1 MCLACCHSQSSA
13 MASALAGRATVS
25 PVNPSCAWHGW
36 LCMEVITQTTGHLF
50 KRTRRGMNLPVILCR
65 DPAEITPHTSAMQN
79 CRCAREQHPIR
90 RRPPSC
96 CTRVLQSPKAEL
108 VPLACLCPCAPV
120 SDPCIGVTSRLM
132 RMRTTRWHAA
142 GRTCVSHARL
152 AAATAAAVYTCDA

>member
-1 MCLACCHSQSSA
+1 
-13 MASALAGRATVS
+13 MASALAGRAAVS
-25 PVNPSCAWHGW
+25 PVNSSCAWHGW
-36 LCMEVITQTTGHLF
+36 LCMEVITQIAGHLF
-50 KRTRRGMNLPVILCR
+50 KRTARNEFACNTVQGS
-65 DPAEITPHTSAMQN
+65 AEITTHTSAMQN

-90 RRPPSC
+90 RRRPSC

-108 VPLACLCPCAPV
+108 VPLACLCSCAPV